1 MTETRRRGDERLTAA
16 LRPLFA
22 DVGEY
27 SRVLLPAHQLREYQL
42 RPGRAIAES
51 IAGRRGMQF
60 AVVFSRQAG
69 KDEMLAQLLA
79 WLLTRYQVVGGS
91 AVVAAPTIT
100 QAYVSRDR
108 LLGRLRGSALTVGR
122 VRVVPAG
129 S

>member
-27 SRVLLPAHQLREYQL
+27 SRVLPGQRLREYQL

-79 WLLTRYQVVGGS
+79 WLLTRYQAVGGN
-91 AVVAAPTIT
+91 AVVAAPTVT

-108 LLGRLRGSALTVGR
+108 LLGR
-122 VRVVPAG
+122 
-129 S
+129 